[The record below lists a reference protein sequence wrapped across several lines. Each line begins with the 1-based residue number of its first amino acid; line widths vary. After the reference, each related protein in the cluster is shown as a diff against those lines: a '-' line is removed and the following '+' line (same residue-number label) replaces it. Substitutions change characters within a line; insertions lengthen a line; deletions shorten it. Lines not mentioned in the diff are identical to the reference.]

1 MQGSLNGTLG
11 EKPVVLVVDDDADI
25 LALISKLL
33 QPHCRTRTAS
43 SGEEAL
49 ERALIDPAPDLIL
62 LDIMM
67 PGITGFETCRR
78 LKVNARTR
86 EIPVIFLTTLA
97 ERSDEQRGLEVGAV
111 DYITKPISAPILIA
125 RIKTHLALKA
135 AADFLKDK
143 NLFLEEEV
151 ARRTREV
158 QVIQDVTIVA
168 MASLA
173 DTRSKETGSHLRR
186 TQHYVRALAKSLQPH
201 PKFSAQL
208 DEKTI
213 EILFKSAPLHDIGKV
228 GIPDA
233 ILLKP
238 GKLTAAE
245 FEVMKTHTTLGR
257 DAIAAAERQIDAP
270 VTFLRVAR
278 DIAYSHQEKWDGTGY
293 PEGLAGEAIPV
304 AARLMAVADCYDA
317 LISPRVYKAAY
328 SHERSV
334 AIIEARRGRH
344 FDPDIVDAFL
354 GIQDQFAA
362 IAKRYPDPAGTILT
376 KARA

>member
-1 MQGSLNGTLG
+1 MQARSNGAPG
-11 EKPVVLVVDDDADI
+11 QKPLVLVVDDADDI
-25 LALISKLL
+25 LALIGVLL
-33 QPHCRTRTAS
+33 QPHCRTKTAS
-43 SGEEAL
+43 NGEEAIAS
-49 ERALIDPAPDLIL
+49 ALADPVPDLIL

-67 PGITGFETCRR
+67 PGISGIETCER
-78 LKVNARTR
+78 LKADARTR
-86 EIPVIFLTTLA
+86 GIPVIFLTALS
-97 ERSDEQRGLEVGAV
+97 ERRDEQRGLEVGAV
-111 DYITKPISAPILIA
+111 DYISKPISAPILLA

-143 NLFLEEEV
+143 NTFLEEEV

-158 QVIQDVTIVA
+158 EVIQDVTIVA

-186 TQHYVRALAKSLQPH
+186 TQHYVRALAKGLQGH
-201 PKFSAQL
+201 AKLGALL
-208 DEKTI
+208 DDKTI

-238 GKLTAAE
+238 GKLTHAE

-257 DAIAAAERQIDAP
+257 DAIAAAEKQIDAP
-270 VTFLRVAR
+270 HTFLRVAR

-328 SHERSV
+328 SHEKSV
-334 AIIEARRGRH
+334 AIINARRGRH
-344 FDPDIVDAFL
+344 FDPDMVDAFL
-354 GIQDQFAA
+354 GVQDEFAA
-362 IAKRYPDPAGTILT
+362 IAKRYPDSA
-376 KARA
+376 

>member
-11 EKPVVLVVDDDADI
+11 EKPLVLVVDDDSDI
-25 LALISKLL
+25 LALISVLL

-43 SGEEAL
+43 SGEEAIQS
-49 ERALIDPAPDLIL
+49 ALSDPPPDLIL

-67 PGITGFETCRR
+67 PGITGIETCRR
-78 LKVNARTR
+78 LKVDARTF
-86 EIPVIFLTTLA
+86 EIPVIFLTALT
-97 ERSDEQRGLEVGAV
+97 ERSDEQRGLEIGAV

-201 PKFSAQL
+201 PKFSAHL
-208 DEKTI
+208 DDKTI

-257 DAIAAAERQIDAP
+257 DAIAAAEKQIDAP

-328 SHERSV
+328 SHQKSV
-334 AIIEARRGRH
+334 GIIQARRGRH

-354 GIQDQFAA
+354 GIQTEFAA
-362 IAKRYPDPAGTILT
+362 IAKRYPDPAEIVLT

>member
-11 EKPVVLVVDDDADI
+11 VKPVVLVVDDDPDI
-25 LALISKLL
+25 LALISVLL

-49 ERALIDPAPDLIL
+49 ESARSDPPPDLIL

-78 LKVNARTR
+78 LKTDARTR
-86 EIPVIFLTTLA
+86 EIPVIFLTALV
-97 ERSDEQRGLEVGAV
+97 ERSDEQRGLEIGAV
-111 DYITKPISAPILIA
+111 DYITKPISAAILVA

-201 PKFSAQL
+201 PKFNAQL
-208 DEKTI
+208 DDKTI

-245 FEVMKTHTTLGR
+245 FEIMKTHTTLGR
-257 DAIAAAERQIDAP
+257 DAIAAAEKQIDAP

-278 DIAYSHQEKWDGTGY
+278 DIAYSHQEKWDGSGY

-328 SHERSV
+328 SHEKSV
-334 AIIEARRGRH
+334 AIIQARRGRH

-354 GIQDQFAA
+354 GIQTEFAA
-362 IAKRYPDPAGTILT
+362 IAKRYPDSSETVLI